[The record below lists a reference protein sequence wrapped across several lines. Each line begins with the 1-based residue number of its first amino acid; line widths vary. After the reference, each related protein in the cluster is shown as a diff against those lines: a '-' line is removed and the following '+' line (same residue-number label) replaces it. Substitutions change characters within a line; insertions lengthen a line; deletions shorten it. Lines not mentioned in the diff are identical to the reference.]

1 LSSQLE
7 TLETNDDL
15 AELTMR
21 NASQIDLLHGLVA
34 IQSLSGQEKQAV
46 DYLVAEMKARGFD
59 EAYVDRAG
67 SAVGIKGSGP
77 TKIVLLGH
85 IDTVPGDIP
94 VRVEDGVLHGRG
106 ACDAKGP
113 LATFV
118 AATEQATGDNA
129 TITVVGAVGEESIG
143 SPGANEAATWPAP
156 DLCII
161 GEPSSWDAVCLGYR
175 GTVSFTYRLTQAGR
189 HTAGPG
195 ETVGEQGVLFW
206 NTLLAEIQQIN
217 GDAEGF
223 NSVGWSLRSINTST
237 DGLHDTVEMSIGLR
251 LPPAIPSKV
260 MLDVLDSLKDQGEIV
275 LHGVQEGY
283 STDKRNPMTPPF
295 LRAIRAQGGNPR
307 FTRKLGTADMTV
319 VGPVW
324 QCPIV
329 AYGPGDASLDHTPEE
344 RIDLDDYLRAVRVL
358 TSVLNE
364 L

>member
-1 LSSQLE
+1 MDRIEQ
-7 TLETNDDL
+7 T
-15 AELTMR
+15 A
-21 NASQIDLLHGLVA
+21 ASQIDLLHGLVA
-34 IQSLSGQEKQAV
+34 IQSLSGQESMAV
-46 DYLVAEMKARGFD
+46 NYLVAEMKARGF
-59 EAYVDRAG
+59 EASVDRAG
-67 SAVGIKGSGP
+67 NAVGIKGNGP

-106 ACDAKGP
+106 AVDAKGP

-118 AATEQATGDNA
+118 AAAAEASGENA

-143 SPGANEAATWPAP
+143 SPGAHEAATLPAP

-175 GTVSFTYRLTQAGR
+175 GTLSFTYRLTQAGR

-195 ETVGEQGVLFW
+195 ESVGELGVLFW
-206 NTLLAEIQQIN
+206 NTLLAEIQQLN
-217 GDAEGF
+217 GDAEGYH
-223 NSVGWSLRSINTST
+223 SIGTSLRSINTST
-237 DGLHDTVEMSIGLR
+237 DGLYDTVEMSIGIR
-251 LPPAIPSKV
+251 LPPTIPSQRV
-260 MLDVLDSLKDQGEIV
+260 RAILEAIQDEGEIE

-324 QCPIV
+324 KCPIV

-344 RIDLDDYLRAVRVL
+344 RIDLDDYLRAVQVL
-358 TSVLNE
+358 TSVLND

>member
-1 LSSQLE
+1 LSSQPDVLNSD
-7 TLETNDDL
+7 TLRE
-15 AELTMR
+15 
-21 NASQIDLLHGLVA
+21 ASQIDLLHGLVA
-34 IQSLSGQEKQAV
+34 VQSLSGEEANAV
-46 DYLVAEMKARGFD
+46 NYLVAEMRARGL
-59 EAYVDRAG
+59 EAHVDRAG
-67 SAVGIKGSGP
+67 NAVGVKGDGP

-85 IDTVPGDIP
+85 IDTVPGEIP

-106 ACDAKGP
+106 AVDAKGP

-118 AATEQATGDNA
+118 AAAAEASGINA

-143 SPGANEAATWPAP
+143 SPGAHEAANWPAP

-175 GTVSFTYRLTQAGR
+175 GTISFTYRLKQAGR

-195 ETVGEQGVLFW
+195 ESVGELGVLFW
-206 NTLLAEIQQIN
+206 NTLLAEIERLN
-217 GDAEGF
+217 GDAEGY
-223 NSVGWSLRSINTST
+223 NSIGTSLRSFNTAS
-237 DGLHDTVEMSIGLR
+237 DGLYDTAELSIGIR
-251 LPPAIPSKV
+251 IPPSVPSSR
-260 MLDVLDSLKDQGEIV
+260 VLEIIESIRDEGKIE

-307 FTRKLGTADMTV
+307 FTRKLGTADMTI

-324 QCPIV
+324 KCPIV

-344 RIDLDDYLRAVRVL
+344 RIDLDDYLRAVRIL

>member
-1 LSSQLE
+1 
-7 TLETNDDL
+7 
-15 AELTMR
+15 MR
-21 NASQIDLLHGLVA
+21 QASQIDLLHGLVA
-34 IQSLSGQEKQAV
+34 IQSLSGQEANAV
-46 DYLVAEMKARGFD
+46 SYLVGQMSARGFD
-59 EAYVDRAG
+59 ARIDPAG
-67 SAVGIKGSGP
+67 NAVGVKGSGP

-85 IDTVPGDIP
+85 IDTVPGDIS
-94 VRVEDGVLHGRG
+94 VQVTDGVLHGRG
-106 ACDAKGP
+106 AVDAKGP

-118 AATEQATGDNA
+118 AAAEQATGDNV

-143 SPGANEAATWPAP
+143 SPGAREVATWPAP

-195 ETVGEQGVLFW
+195 ETVAEQGIMFW

-217 GDAEGF
+217 LDSEGF
-223 NSVGWSLRSINTST
+223 NAVGWSLRSMNTSS
-237 DGLHDTVEMSIGLR
+237 DGLYDTVEMSIGLR
-251 LPPAIPSKV
+251 LPPSVPSNHILD
-260 MLDVLDSLKDQGEIV
+260 MLHSIRDSGEIE
-275 LHGVQEGY
+275 LHGAQEGY

-295 LRAIRAQGGNPR
+295 LRAIRAEGGNPR

-324 QCPIV
+324 QCPII
-329 AYGPGDASLDHTPEE
+329 AYGPGDAALDHTPEE
-344 RIDLDDYLRAVRVL
+344 RIDLDDYLRAVRIL

>member
-1 LSSQLE
+1 
-7 TLETNDDL
+7 
-15 AELTMR
+15 MHV
-21 NASQIDLLHGLVA
+21 DLLHGLVA
-34 IQSLSGQEKQAV
+34 IPSLSGEEGPAV
-46 DYLVAEMKARGFD
+46 NYLVAEMKARGFD

-67 SAVGIKGSGP
+67 NAVGIKGNGP
-77 TKIVLLGH
+77 TRIVLLGH
-85 IDTVPGDIP
+85 IDTVPGTSPCAWKTASCMAEARAMQRGRWQLCRRGSGGD
-94 VRVEDGVLHGRG
+94 RHQRHHHGRW
-106 ACDAKGP
+106 
-113 LATFV
+113 
-118 AATEQATGDNA
+118 
-129 TITVVGAVGEESIG
+129 AVGEESIG
-143 SPGANEAATWPAP
+143 SPGAHEAATWPAP
-156 DLCII
+156 DYCII

-175 GTVSFTYRLTQAGR
+175 GTVSFTYRLKQAGR

-195 ETVGEQGVLFW
+195 ETVGELGVLFW
-206 NTLLAEIQQIN
+206 NTLLSELQQIN
-217 GDAEGF
+217 GDAEGYHAI
-223 NSVGWSLRSINTST
+223 GTSLRSINTFS
-237 DGLHDTVEMSIGLR
+237 DGLYDTVEMSIGIR
-251 LPPAIPSKV
+251 IPPSVSSKQ
-260 MLDVLDSLKDQGEIV
+260 VLEIIESIRDAGEIE

-283 STDKRNPMTPPF
+283 STDKKNPMTPPF

>member
-1 LSSQLE
+1 M
-7 TLETNDDL
+7 LETNDDL
-15 AELTMR
+15 AEMTMQH
-21 NASQIDLLHGLVA
+21 ASQIGLLHGLVA
-34 IQSLSGQEKQAV
+34 IQSLSGQESNAV
-46 DYLVAEMKARGFD
+46 NYLVAEMKARGFD
-59 EAYVDRAG
+59 NAYVDRAG
-67 SAVGIKGSGP
+67 NAVGVKGSGP

-94 VRVEDGVLHGRG
+94 VRVIDGVLHGRG

-118 AATEQATGDNA
+118 AAAEQATGDNA

-143 SPGANEAATWPAP
+143 SPGAREAATWPAP
-156 DLCII
+156 HFCII

-195 ETVGEQGVLFW
+195 ETVGELGVRFW
-206 NTLLAEIQQIN
+206 NTLLADIQQIN
-217 GDAEGF
+217 DDAEGF
-223 NSVGWSLRSINTST
+223 NSIGSSLRSINTSS
-237 DGLHDTVEMSIGLR
+237 DGLYDTVEMSIGLR
-251 LPPAIPSKV
+251 IPPAVPSKV
-260 MLDVLDSLKDQGEIV
+260 ILDELESIRDNGEIE